1 MSPRSPPES
10 AELSSELNAE
20 FGVEPSA
27 DSSLEQRPESGV
39 DAVLL
44 ALCAGLLEG
53 LPHAAWVVSLADRRV
68 VAANG
73 AAQRLLAPS
82 QQSLRGMAAEKL
94 AASPEDLAWWQAAA
108 AGDAAPLHSDTVVC
122 TPDGRLLQ
130 VSRSIRTVRLQALGH
145 PSAHPSAHPPA
156 HPSALPS
163 THPRADAPPG
173 HALVVLA
180 DRSIEH
186 SAERE
191 RERLLTELQ
200 ATLEATAD
208 GILVTDPLGCVRAF
222 NRRFAEL
229 WGMPLSLLQ
238 QHDDAAVQ
246 AWMSRSLA
254 DPAAYQRRLQ
264 GLAQATTSMA
274 TDRLELL
281 SGQVLERVTRPLQGN
296 GRPQGRVWSFRD
308 LTERVAAQQR
318 IETLAV
324 TDTLTG
330 LANRARLTEQVEA
343 TLAGLPQNLALL
355 VIDLDRFRHIND
367 SLGHE
372 TGDRVLL
379 DIAQRIQGCLREGDV
394 LARLGSDQFA
404 VMVTPADLGAAET
417 TARRVLNVVAQPCNL
432 EGAQFTLTCSIGVAL
447 APSHGRTADEL
458 VRHAE
463 AAMRAVKLAGRANYR
478 VHQARTEVDRR
489 GHMTLDHAMRQA
501 LASGRFRLH
510 YQPQVG
516 MADGRVVGAEALLRW
531 RDPEMGEI
539 PPARFIPVAE
549 DSGFIVPIGDWVLSQ
564 AVRQAALWHSRGL
577 TVPIAVNVSALQF
590 QQGHF
595 VDRVASVLA
604 VSGLPPQLLELEL
617 TESILV
623 HDADEALNRLHALA
637 RLGVRMSIDDF
648 GTGYSSLAYLK
659 RFPIDKLK
667 IDRSFIS
674 GLPADDRDAGI
685 VRAILQMARAL
696 GMKVIAEGVESEAQ
710 RNFLHDAG
718 CDEYQGFL
726 FAPALDALSF
736 EQRLPAVVVATSD
749 SSRNPPRIRLVRS

>member
-1 MSPRSPPES
+1 MSSRPPPLPQTAAAS
-10 AELSSELNAE
+10 T
-20 FGVEPSA
+20 
-27 DSSLEQRPESGV
+27 
-39 DAVLL
+39 DAALL

-53 LPHAAWVVSLADRRV
+53 LPHAAWVVDLADRQV

-73 AAQRLLAPS
+73 AAERLLAQP
-82 QQSLRGMAAEKL
+82 QQPLIGMAAEHL
-94 AASPEDLAWWQAAA
+94 AASPEDLVWWQEAA

-130 VSRSIRTVRLQALGH
+130 VSRSIRTVRLQ
-145 PSAHPSAHPPA
+145 STAHAPA
-156 HPSALPS
+156 
-163 THPRADAPPG
+163 G

-180 DRSIEH
+180 DRSAEH
-186 SAERE
+186 KSERE
-191 RERLLTELQ
+191 REGLLAELQ

-208 GILVTDPLGCVRAF
+208 GILVTDPMGCVRAF

-238 QHDDAAVQ
+238 QHDDVAVQ
-246 AWMSRSLA
+246 DWMSRCLA
-254 DPAAYQRRLQ
+254 DPQAYQRRLQ
-264 GLAQATTSMA
+264 ALAQATLSMA

-308 LTERVAAQQR
+308 LTERMAAQQR
-318 IETLAV
+318 IKTLAV

-330 LANRARLTEQVEA
+330 LANRARLTEQVDA
-343 TLAGLPQNLALL
+343 TLARAPRDAGSGASAASATAGAQSLALL

-379 DIAQRIQGCLREGDV
+379 DIAQRIQGCLREDDV

-404 VMVTPADLGAAET
+404 VLVAPADLAAAET
-417 TARRVLNVVAQPCNL
+417 TARRVLNVVAQPCSL
-432 EGAQFTLTCSIGVAL
+432 EGAHFTLTCSIGVAL

-478 VHQARTEVDRR
+478 VHQARAEVDRR
-489 GHMTLDHAMRQA
+489 SHMKLDHAMRQA
-501 LASGRFRLH
+501 LVSGRFRLH
-510 YQPQVG
+510 YQPQVCI
-516 MADGRVVGAEALLRW
+516 ADGRVVGAEALLRW
-531 RDPEMGEI
+531 RDPELGEI
-539 PPARFIPVAE
+539 SPARFIPVAE
-549 DSGFIVPIGDWVLSQ
+549 ESGFIVPIGDWVLSQ
-564 AVRQAALWHSRGL
+564 AVRQAALWHSKGL

-623 HDADEALNRLHALA
+623 HDADDALHRLHALA

-674 GLPADDRDAGI
+674 GLPDDDRDAGI

-710 RNFLHDAG
+710 RGFLHDAG
-718 CDEYQGFL
+718 CDEFQGFL

-736 EQRLPAVVVATSD
+736 EQRLPALAPATAATD
-749 SSRNPPRIRLVRS
+749 PAGKHPARIRLVRG

>member
-1 MSPRSPPES
+1 MSSRPPPLPQS
-10 AELSSELNAE
+10 APAST
-20 FGVEPSA
+20 
-27 DSSLEQRPESGV
+27 
-39 DAVLL
+39 DAALL

-53 LPHAAWVVSLADRRV
+53 LPHAAWVVDLADRQV

-73 AAQRLLAPS
+73 AAERLLAQP
-82 QQSLRGMAAEKL
+82 QQPLIGMAAEHL
-94 AASPEDLAWWQAAA
+94 AASPEDLVWWQEAA

-130 VSRSIRTVRLQALGH
+130 VSRSIRTVRLQ
-145 PSAHPSAHPPA
+145 SPA
-156 HPSALPS
+156 H
-163 THPRADAPPG
+163 APPG

-180 DRSIEH
+180 DRSAEH
-186 SAERE
+186 KSERE
-191 RERLLTELQ
+191 REGLLAELQ

-208 GILVTDPLGCVRAF
+208 GILVTDPMGCVRAF

-238 QHDDAAVQ
+238 QHDDVAVQ
-246 AWMSRSLA
+246 DWMSRCLA
-254 DPAAYQRRLQ
+254 DPQAYQRRLQ
-264 GLAQATTSMA
+264 ALAQATLSMA

-281 SGQVLERVTRPLQGN
+281 SGQVLERVTRPLQGS

-318 IETLAV
+318 IKTLAV

-330 LANRARLTEQVEA
+330 LANRARLTEQVDA
-343 TLAGLPQNLALL
+343 SLARAPRAPRDTPGGGIASAAPGAQSLALL

-379 DIAQRIQGCLREGDV
+379 DIAQRIQGCLREDDV

-404 VMVTPADLGAAET
+404 VLVAPADLAAAET
-417 TARRVLNVVAQPCNL
+417 TARRVLNVVAQPCSL
-432 EGAQFTLTCSIGVAL
+432 EGAHFTLTCSIGVAL

-478 VHQARTEVDRR
+478 VHQARAEVDRR
-489 GHMTLDHAMRQA
+489 SHMKLDHAMRQA
-501 LASGRFRLH
+501 LVSGRFRLH
-510 YQPQVG
+510 YQPQVCI
-516 MADGRVVGAEALLRW
+516 ADGRVVGAEALLRW
-531 RDPEMGEI
+531 RDPELGEI
-539 PPARFIPVAE
+539 SPARFIPVAE
-549 DSGFIVPIGDWVLSQ
+549 ESGFIVPIGDWVLSQ
-564 AVRQAALWHSRGL
+564 AVRQAALWHSKGL

-623 HDADEALNRLHALA
+623 HDADDALHRLHALA

-674 GLPADDRDAGI
+674 GLPDDDRDAGI

-710 RNFLHDAG
+710 RGFLHDAG
-718 CDEYQGFL
+718 CDEFQGFL

-736 EQRLPAVVVATSD
+736 EQRLPAVAAAAAATD
-749 SSRNPPRIRLVRS
+749 PKHKHPARIRLVRG